1 MLDVRHQAH
10 VTEVHFT
17 GRRDRNLLTW
27 DLIKALRDVA
37 HDLQDNPDVRVVI
50 LTGKPDM
57 FTGGFDL
64 ETAINALK
72 GANSLNELRMLNRH
86 GREMCD
92 AWENLRAYTICA
104 VEGFC
109 VGGGAALAISCDMRV
124 AGSSAMFYV
133 PEIHRA
139 MNLGWAAVPRLVN
152 LIGPARAKEVCIL
165 GEQIPA
171 KDALALG
178 LIERVAG
185 SEGALVMARKIA
197 SEIAKRPPVAVHM
210 IKRSI
215 NAYANAL
222 MDVAAYADGDQF
234 ILLTKSGDC
243 QEGIDS
249 FLEKR
254 PAKFTGK

>member
-1 MLDVRHQAH
+1 MLDVRYHDH
-10 VTEVHFT
+10 VAEVHFK

-27 DLIKALRDVA
+27 DLIKELRDFALGV
-37 HDLQDNPDVRVVI
+37 QDKPEIRVVI
-50 LTGKPDM
+50 LTGQSAM

-64 ETAINALK
+64 ETAVDALANA
-72 GANSLNELRMLNRH
+72 STLNEIRMLNRH

-92 AWENLRAYTICA
+92 AWENMRAFTICA
-104 VEGFC
+104 IEGYC

-124 AGSSAMFYV
+124 AGKDAVLYV

-165 GEQIPA
+165 AEKISP
-171 KDALALG
+171 DEALKLG
-178 LIERVAG
+178 MIERVSVSG
-185 SEGALVMARKIA
+185 GALIMARELA
-197 SEIAKRPPVAVHM
+197 HEIAQRPPVAVHM

-222 MDVAAYADGDQF
+222 MDVASFADGDQF
-234 ILLTKSGDC
+234 ILLTQSGDC

-254 PAKFTGK
+254 PARFTGK

>member
-1 MLDVRHQAH
+1 MLDVLHQAH

-27 DLIKALRDVA
+27 DLIKELRDIA
-37 HDLQDNPDVRVVI
+37 HDLQNNPDVRVVI

-64 ETAINALK
+64 ESAIHALK
-72 GANSLNELRMLNRH
+72 DSYTLNELRMLNRH

-92 AWENLRAYTICA
+92 AWESLRPFTICA

-109 VGGGAALAISCDMRV
+109 VGGGAALAMCCDMRV
-124 AGSSAMFYV
+124 AGASSIFYV

-165 GEQIPA
+165 AEQIPA
-171 KDALALG
+171 KNALDLG
-178 LIERVAG
+178 FIERVAG
-185 SEGALVMARKIA
+185 NEGALAMARHLA
-197 SEIAKRPPVAVHM
+197 NEIAQRPPVAVHM

-254 PAKFTGK
+254 PATFTGK

>member
-1 MLDVRHQAH
+1 MLN
-10 VTEVHFT
+10 VTKNGHIAEVHFT

-27 DLIKALRDVA
+27 DLIKSLRDCA
-37 HDLQDNPDVRVVI
+37 LDLQNDSNIRVVI
-50 LTGKPDM
+50 LTGKPHM

-64 ETAINALK
+64 ETAVDAIKNTD
-72 GANSLNELRMLNRH
+72 SLNETRTLNRY

-92 AWENLRAYTICA
+92 AWENLRAFTICSI
-104 VEGFC
+104 EGYC

-124 AGSSAMFYV
+124 ASRDAIFFV

-139 MNLGWAAVPRLVN
+139 MNLGWGAVPRLVN

-165 GEQIPA
+165 AEKVPA
-171 KDALALG
+171 ESAYTLG
-178 LIERVAG
+178 LIERLADSGQAMMVSRDLAD
-185 SEGALVMARKIA
+185 
-197 SEIAKRPPVAVHM
+197 EIAKRPPVAVHM

-222 MDVAAYADGDQF
+222 MDVATFADGDQF
-234 ILLTKSGDC
+234 VLLSKSGDG
-243 QEGIDS
+243 QEGVDS

-254 PAKFTGK
+254 PAMFTGR